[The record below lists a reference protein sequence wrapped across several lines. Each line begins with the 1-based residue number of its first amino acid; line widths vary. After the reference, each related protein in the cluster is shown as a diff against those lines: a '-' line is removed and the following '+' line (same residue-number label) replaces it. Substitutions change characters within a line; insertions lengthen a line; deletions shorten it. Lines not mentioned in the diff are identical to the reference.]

1 MVEIAHNEY
10 EENGLIVKAVKSD
23 NKVSISIRDIITQES
38 LYSRDIKTFN
48 AHPTQIQ
55 IEDMVDDALFIYQNR
70 KAFKRKDQMNEIK

>member
-10 EENGLIVKAVKSD
+10 EENGLIVKAVECDKLI
-23 NKVSISIRDIITQES
+23 KITIRDIVDQTV
-38 LYSRDIKTFN
+38 LYHRDIKIFSTYQN
-48 AHPTQIQ
+48 Q